1 MTDTN
6 TPHRFDHVVV
16 AMFENR
22 SFDNLLGY
30 LYGPGEM
37 PSFEGVV
44 GRNLSNPIPAY
55 APGAERGTVPVHP
68 SEVMDSPDPDPG
80 EEHPHTN
87 TQLFG
92 TIVPEG
98 NRFLPA
104 GKMRPPFNAPSD
116 PTAVPSMSGF
126 VTDYIDSF
134 RSRAGRFPRYDEY
147 AQIMSSHTPAE
158 LPVLST
164 LAREFACFDHWFCE
178 VPSQTFPNRSFF
190 HAATS
195 SGFVVNEPLGNF
207 PLRNDAETI
216 FERLEAAHVSWR
228 VYFDPVQ
235 LVSLTGLLHAR
246 RLFSFFRTHFRP
258 MDEFF
263 RDAASGKLPGYSFIE
278 PSLIPPHSDMHPPI
292 TAALRRVLFF
302 LPRPS
307 AIAGGEALLAQVY
320 GAVRASSTPRGSN
333 FENTLLL
340 VTFDEHGGTYDHV
353 PPPRV
358 PPPDPAAPEGQMG
371 FRFDRAGVRIPTIA
385 ISAWVDRRTVVNQVY
400 RSTSVIRTLRERWSL
415 GPPLTARDASAPDI
429 SPVLSRSTPRPRED
443 WPTFDV
449 PPPRRRPTVID
460 SFLRPLPELGQHIFA
475 AALAHEESKT
485 GEAAPIDVRRVSHW
499 RARRHLR
506 KLKHTAFPQVTGR
519 PPANP

>member
-1 MTDTN
+1 MSD
-6 TPHRFDHVVV
+6 PDAGHRFDHVVV

-30 LYGPGEM
+30 LYSPGEVA
-37 PSFEGVV
+37 SFEGVV
-44 GRNLSNPIPAY
+44 GRNLTNPIPAY
-55 APGAERGTVPVHP
+55 APGADRGSVPVHT
-68 SEVMDSPDPDPG
+68 SLVMDSPDPDPG

-92 TIVPEG
+92 TVLPET
-98 NRFLPA
+98 NRFVKSE
-104 GKMRPPFNAPSD
+104 KMQPPFNAPSD
-116 PTAVPSMSGF
+116 PAAVPTMNGF

-134 RSRAGRFPRYDEY
+134 RAEVGRFPRYDEF

-195 SGFVVNEPLGNF
+195 SGFVVNEPIGNF

-216 FERLEAAHVSWR
+216 FERLEAAHVSWK
-228 VYFDPVQ
+228 VYFDPIQ
-235 LVSLTGLLHAR
+235 LVSLTGLVHAR
-246 RLFSFFRTHFRP
+246 RLFPFFRTHFRS
-258 MDEFF
+258 MNEFF

-278 PSLIPPHSDMHPPI
+278 PSLIPPHSDMHPPA
-292 TAALRRVLFF
+292 TARLRHALFF

-307 AIAGGEALLAQVY
+307 SIAGGEALLAQIY
-320 GAVRASSTPRGSN
+320 NAVRTSATPGGSTYL
-333 FENTLLL
+333 NTLLL

-358 PPPDPAAPEGQMG
+358 PPPDPTEPAGQMG

-385 ISAWVDRRTVVNQVY
+385 ISAWVDRRTVVNQEY

-415 GPPLTARDASAPDI
+415 GPPLTRRDADAPDI
-429 SPVLSRSTPRPRED
+429 APVLSRRTPRPHED

-449 PPPRRRPTVID
+449 PPPRRRPTLID
-460 SFLRPLPELGQHIFA
+460 SLLRPLPTLGQHIFA

-485 GEAAPIDVRRVSHW
+485 GEASTIDLHRVSHW
-499 RARRHLR
+499 RARRHVRRLQ
-506 KLKHTAFPQVTGR
+506 HTVFPQVTGR
-519 PPANP
+519 SPPPP